1 MRKII
6 IAALVLALP
15 LLAASCDNATR
26 GKLHSVAKVVN
37 EVSSSDAASLGSRSS
52 ENVEAADGLEIPA
65 PIKGSN
71 EIVLKRV
78 GYTVSYN
85 MQTRQPN
92 WVAWKLTAQRTK
104 ATQNAK
110 IISLQTMRTCRHPVP
125 RIATIARRAMTAATC
140 VLLVTTNGGLK
151 PCANRSSSLISVH
164 RRRALTVATG
174 TRWSS
179 RVVVG
184 LSATVLFMWSVAP
197 CSTRRRDVRPSDET
211 RWRCPMRSSRC
222 CSA

>member
-6 IAALVLALP
+6 IAALVFALP

-52 ENVEAADGLEIPA
+52 ENAEAADGLEIPA

-85 MQTRQPN
+85 VQTRQPN

-104 ATQNAK
+104 GNAERK
-110 IISLQTMRTCRHPVP
+110 DYKFTDDEDVP
-125 RIATIARRAMTAATC
+125 AHRAEAPRR
-140 VLLVTTNGGLK
+140 GIG
-151 PCANRSSSLISVH
+151 
-164 RRRALTVATG
+164 
-174 TRWSS
+174 
-179 RVVVG
+179 
-184 LSATVLFMWSVAP
+184 
-197 CSTRRRDVRPSDET
+197 
-211 RWRCPMRSSRC
+211 
-222 CSA
+222 